1 MRLYRRPDANV
12 RRFDFY
18 QPKKIIVVLSL
29 EEMGVYLRVLMHLHF
44 LRIFSKDSLR
54 MPSDSEPT
62 ILKVFSSSL
71 IC

>member
-1 MRLYRRPDANV
+1 MMRLYRRPDANV

-44 LRIFSKDSLR
+44 LRIVSK
-54 MPSDSEPT
+54 
-62 ILKVFSSSL
+62 IA
-71 IC
+71 